1 MSRIRM
7 RHVTH
12 VNGSYHTCKWVMAH
26 TSIRHTLYHSC
37 ERVVNKWC
45 RVMSHA
51 SASRGIMA
59 REVTHVH
66 ECIYAHPHAQT
77 HGPCSWSWRNLFC
90 WHSKQSYLSSRPSTC
105 THRSAGVSGHMC
117 VFRNYYR
124 NYYVCSG
131 TTIHWHMCSG
141 TTTHVCIAVP
151 EHMWN
156 LFCWHLKESYLS
168 SNLSTYTCV
177 HAQVCSSYLTT
188 MWVEVTQVCT
198 VVCPRNCV

>member
-1 MSRIRM
+1 MSHVPIRHRHASVGHVTRVCCAWDHHVTHHIQTYQQVMSRIRM

-105 THRSAGVSGHMC
+105 THRSAVVSGHMC
-117 VFRNYYR
+117 V
-124 NYYVCSG
+124 
-131 TTIHWHMCSG
+131 
-141 TTTHVCIAVP
+141 
-151 EHMWN
+151 
-156 LFCWHLKESYLS
+156 
-168 SNLSTYTCV
+168 
-177 HAQVCSSYLTT
+177 
-188 MWVEVTQVCT
+188 
-198 VVCPRNCV
+198 